1 MISMVSLVNMVI
13 NLVSSVRKVNVNI
26 MISMVIRVNEM
37 GSNVNRRNANIS
49 MAGRGNKL
57 FRNFNRS

>member
-1 MISMVSLVNMVI
+1 MISMVSLVNTVI

-37 GSNVNRRNANIS
+37 GSNANRRNANIS

-57 FRNFNRS
+57 LRNFYWS

>member
-1 MISMVSLVNMVI
+1 MISMVSLVNTVI
-13 NLVSSVRKVNVNI
+13 NLISSVWKVNVNI

-49 MAGRGNKL
+49 MAGRGNTL
-57 FRNFNRS
+57 FLNFYRS

>member
-1 MISMVSLVNMVI
+1 MISMVSLVNTVI

-37 GSNVNRRNANIS
+37 VSNVTK
-49 MAGRGNKL
+49 GYKDQCG
-57 FRNFNRS
+57 